1 MMVFSSRGLGLYCL
15 LFFTR
20 YSHLSEFVLPQFI
33 GEVEKEIVAKKA
45 LDPSLYEILEMSKE
59 EMNRTCKIVSIS
71 TEKFEG
77 YNFDKDS
84 SCLGQDIQNIF
95 ADIGE
100 SSKEKNKAKE
110 ASKGKAKEQ
119 GKGGQR
125 KINQKSVIPHSETL
139 ETLRRHPRQC

>member
-1 MMVFSSRGLGLYCL
+1 
-15 LFFTR
+15 
-20 YSHLSEFVLPQFI
+20 
-33 GEVEKEIVAKKA
+33 
-45 LDPSLYEILEMSKE
+45 MSKE

-125 KINQKSVIPHSETL
+125 KINQKSIIPHSETL
-139 ETLRRHPRQC
+139 ETLRRYPRQC